1 MRDSWEA
8 GGKDELDA
16 PATITERQL
25 RSLRRGARA
34 SVLAVLL
41 ALVSIVAAIW
51 SLVVGPDALAGIPG
65 VERVR
70 LKVLSAIEHT
80 TPAEEV
86 HVRTSAP
93 DSGLAPGSTGAAD
106 SVHSTGGGP

>member
-8 GGKDELDA
+8 GGKEQLDA

-34 SVLAVLL
+34 GVFAVLL

-51 SLVVGPDALAGIPG
+51 SLVVGPDALAGIPE

-70 LKVLSAIEHT
+70 LTVLSAIEHT
-80 TPAEEV
+80 APAEEV
-86 HVRTSAP
+86 RVRTSSP
-93 DSGLAPGSTGAAD
+93 DSAAAAGSAGAAD
-106 SVHSTGGGP
+106 STHTGGGR

>member
-8 GGKDELDA
+8 GGKEVLDE

-34 SVLAVLL
+34 GFFAVLL
-41 ALVSIVAAIW
+41 ALVSIVAAVG
-51 SLVVGPDALAGIPG
+51 SLLVGPDALAGIPG

-70 LKVLSAIEHT
+70 LEVRSAIEHT
-80 TPAEEV
+80 APAEEI

-93 DSGLAPGSTGAAD
+93 DSTSTPAGAGAAE
-106 SVHSTGGGP
+106 STHSTGGGP

>member
-8 GGKDELDA
+8 GGKDVLDE

-34 SVLAVLL
+34 GVLAVLL
-41 ALVSIVAAIW
+41 ALVSIVAAFG

-70 LKVLSAIEHT
+70 VKVLSAIEHT
-80 TPAEEV
+80 PPAEEV

-93 DSGLAPGSTGAAD
+93 DSTSAPTSAGSAD
-106 SVHSTGGGP
+106 SARSTGGGP

>member
-8 GGKDELDA
+8 GGKEELDA

-34 SVLAVLL
+34 GVFAVLL
-41 ALVSIVAAIW
+41 ALVSIVAA
-51 SLVVGPDALAGIPG
+51 LGGLLVGPDALAGIPG

-70 LKVLSAIEHT
+70 LGVRSAIEHT
-80 TPAEEV
+80 TPAQEV

-93 DSGLAPGSTGAAD
+93 DSTTTPAGAGSAD
-106 SVHSTGGGP
+106 SAHSTGGGP